1 MPEFKYGGAF
11 DEVIV
16 PQVGAVKQGESA
28 EFPDELAAQ
37 VSTDWEAVSKADKK
51 ATTTSEET
59 A

>member
-1 MPEFKYGGAF
+1 MSQFKYVGEF

-37 VSTDWEAVSKADKK
+37 VSTDWEAVLTAEKK